1 VILNI
6 PIKFILKKES
16 VPLVNVGKGKGKGKG
31 KRKSNEKASGIFR
44 NLRP

>member
-6 PIKFILKKES
+6 PIKFILKNKS
-16 VPLVNVGKGKGKGKG
+16 VPLVNEGKGKG

>member
-16 VPLVNVGKGKGKGKG
+16 VPLVNVGKRKG

>member
-6 PIKFILKKES
+6 PIKFILKNKS
-16 VPLVNVGKGKGKGKG
+16 VPLVNVGKRKRKG